1 MQSHLKT
8 RRSIL
13 VSAGAIVASTG
24 LSQALPRA
32 AGAQQARKRRN
43 VETLSQ
49 AELEAY
55 ELAIQIVKD
64 RSTANPA
71 DKTGY
76 LYWANLHDDF
86 DTTHSGCAH
95 FSEKFLPWHRRHLFD
110 FEAVLRQ
117 TKPGVTDNLM
127 IPYWDW
133 TKPPKDG
140 THFPKP
146 FERAASPLF
155 DRRFST
161 SPPPWDATDVLE
173 MVQNSDWSYFA
184 GLPDPSD
191 GFGSNPGAVESGP
204 HNTLHG
210 NISRDM
216 RSPNSAALD
225 PIFLVVP
232 CLH

>member
-43 VETLSQ
+43 VEALSQ

-133 TKPPKDG
+133 TKPRDA
-140 THFPKP
+140 FPQAV
-146 FERAASPLF
+146 RARGVAAVRQALF
-155 DRRFST
+155 DQST
-161 SPPPWDATDVLE
+161 PL
-173 MVQNSDWSYFA
+173 
-184 GLPDPSD
+184 GR
-191 GFGSNPGAVESGP
+191 
-204 HNTLHG
+204 H
-210 NISRDM
+210 
-216 RSPNSAALD
+216 
-225 PIFLVVP
+225 
-232 CLH
+232 